1 MYQTQH
7 SSLTALFKVIKE
19 EKLEQFSVLLEDK
32 QLSENNF
39 VKVYN
44 LSRPFVSKIVKETE

>member
-32 QLSENNF
+32 QLSENNI
-39 VKVYN
+39 VQVYN
-44 LSRPFVSKIVKETE
+44 LSRPWVSKTENKE

>member
-1 MYQTQH
+1 MHQTQH

-19 EKLEQFSVLLEDK
+19 EKLEQFAVIVEDK
-32 QLSENNF
+32 QLSGNNF

-44 LSRPFVSKIVKETE
+44 MSRPWPAKAENKE